1 MKVQA
6 LKDLVL
12 SILWAEACV
21 SIWVFLH
28 SGIWEEIVWTAGVR
42 NLAKEL
48 VVEVA
53 NYWAKSTGIQESY
66 IW

>member
-1 MKVQA
+1 MLEKPRVGPCTKKKGKIMKVQA

-28 SGIWEEIVWTAGVR
+28 SGIWEEIV
-42 NLAKEL
+42 
-48 VVEVA
+48 
-53 NYWAKSTGIQESY
+53 
-66 IW
+66 